1 MAMKKKAAAPEPA
14 GESAP
19 MWIVSFADL
28 VTLMMSFFV
37 VLYAMKQGGEKQQM
51 DTMAA
56 IKATF
61 DPAYEPPADAN
72 PEFLQAYKRYK
83 GIPGPPVDTLPG
95 ASQRISK
102 GADGANA
109 EVQTIRMGKDN
120 VTGGKIT
127 FDVGETKISPEA
139 ADTITQIADRVRG
152 LNLILMVKGHV
163 SADELPLR
171 PDDPQGLSLSYRR
184 ATAVIQELIKDGIDQ
199 RTMRPVACGAYE
211 PLRTGVYDAAGL
223 RENRRVEVFTTE
235 ATASE
240 FAPTPTVAPADPLPP
255 PSPNST
261 SPATP
266 TTQQQAQ

>member
-1 MAMKKKAAAPEPA
+1 MAVQKKAKAPEPA

-61 DPAYEPPADAN
+61 DPAYEPPQDAN
-72 PEFLQAYKRYK
+72 PEFVQAYKRYK
-83 GIPGPPVDTLPG
+83 GIPGPPVETLQG
-95 ASQRISK
+95 ASQKLSK
-102 GADGANA
+102 GADGANL

-127 FDVGETKISPEA
+127 FEPGQTKISPEA
-139 ADTITQIADRVRG
+139 ADAIRQIADRVRG
-152 LNLILMVKGHV
+152 LNLVLLVKGHV
-163 SADELPLR
+163 SADELSLR
-171 PDDPQGLSLSYRR
+171 PDDPQGLSLSYQR
-184 ATAVIQELIKDGIDQ
+184 AMAVIQELTKNDIDQ
-199 RTMRPVACGAYE
+199 RTMRPVACGTFE
-211 PLRTGVYDAAGL
+211 PLRTGVYDPASLG
-223 RENRRVEVFTTE
+223 ENRRVEVFTTE

-240 FAPTPTVAPADPLPP
+240 FAPTPTVSPDAAPAG
-255 PSPNST
+255 
-261 SPATP
+261 AAP
-266 TTQQQAQ
+266 TTQPAP

>member
-37 VLYAMKQGGEKQQM
+37 VLYALKQGGEKQQM

-61 DPAYEPPADAN
+61 DPSYEPPSDAN

-83 GIPGPPVDTLPG
+83 GIPGPPVDTLQG
-95 ASQRISK
+95 ASQKTSK
-102 GADGANA
+102 GADGANL

-120 VTGGKIT
+120 VTGGKII
-127 FDVGETKISPEA
+127 FDAGQTKLSPEA
-139 ADTITQIADRVRG
+139 IDTIHQIADRVRG
-152 LNLILMVKGHV
+152 LNLVLMVKGHV
-163 SADELPLR
+163 SADELSLR
-171 PDDPQGLSLSYRR
+171 PDDPQGLSLSYQR
-184 ATAVIQELIKDGIDQ
+184 AMAVIRELTKDEIDQ
-199 RTMRPVACGAYE
+199 RTMRPVACGAFE
-211 PLRTGVYDAAGL
+211 PLRTGVYDAASL

-235 ATASE
+235 ATASD
-240 FAPTPTVAPADPLPP
+240 FAPTPTV
-255 PSPNST
+255 SPDQ
-261 SPATP
+261 PATAP
-266 TTQQQAQ
+266 TSKEPE